1 MPVVFCCPG
10 PREGTAPQGRHLVA
24 PALAASTSS
33 AKGGFPSRGGELN
46 QPPEAGAS
54 AGFGA
59 SGPLFGQALE
69 SGAAPLLTGQNGGAT
84 SNAGREQKRPAA

>member
-1 MPVVFCCPG
+1 MPVVLCCLG
-10 PREGTAPQGRHLVA
+10 PREGTAPQGAHLVA

-33 AKGGFPSRGGELN
+33 ASGGFPSRDGELG

-54 AGFGA
+54 AELGA